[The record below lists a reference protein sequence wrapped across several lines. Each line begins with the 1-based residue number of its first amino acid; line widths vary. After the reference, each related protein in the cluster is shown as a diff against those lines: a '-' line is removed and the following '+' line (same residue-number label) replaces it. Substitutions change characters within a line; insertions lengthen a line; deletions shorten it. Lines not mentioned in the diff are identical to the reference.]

1 MSSEIWSSWIW
12 PLATAFLGFIYT
24 GLLVAQW
31 WKRRK
36 PHQLAWA
43 VGFLFYAIAAV
54 MEAWSEYTQYWDPY
68 VYRVYI
74 VLAASLVGFLGLGT
88 LYLITKKRY
97 IGHLYLAFNLVGLAI
112 FFYGAFTVP
121 LMMDKLV
128 PGIVVGGQALGD
140 SGTFPRIMSLW
151 FNIPGS
157 LLLLG
162 GSAWSVI
169 KFWPKK
175 EYRYRS
181 YANMLI
187 FVGTLLIAGAGSM
200 ARLGSTAGLYVAEMV
215 ASAIL
220 LVGFLMASTLE
231 KGAGAIKER
240 NAAER
245 ADDEVP
251 KAPVDL

>member
-1 MSSEIWSSWIW
+1 MGSDIWSSWIW
-12 PLATAFLGFIYT
+12 PAMTAALGFVYT
-24 GLLVAQW
+24 GLLLVQW
-31 WKRRK
+31 FQRRK

-43 VGFLFYAIAAV
+43 VGFLFYAVAAV
-54 MEAWSEYTQYWDPY
+54 FETVSEYTQHWDPF
-68 VYRVYI
+68 VYRIYI

-88 LYLITKKRY
+88 LYLITKKRSTANA
-97 IGHLYLAFNLVGLAI
+97 YLVFNLIGLAI
-112 FFYGAFTVP
+112 FLYGSFTAN
-121 LMMDKLV
+121 LLMDKLV

-162 GSAWSVI
+162 GSAWSVV

-181 YANMLI
+181 YANVLI
-187 FVGTLLIAGAGSM
+187 FIGTLLIAGAGSM
-200 ARLGSTAGLYVAEMV
+200 ARLGASAGLYVGEMV

-220 LVGFLMASTLE
+220 LIGFLMASTLD
-231 KGAGAIKER
+231 KGASAVKER
-240 NAAER
+240 LQAG
-245 ADDEVP
+245 DHP
-251 KAPVDL
+251 SS

>member
-1 MSSEIWSSWIW
+1 MGSEIWSSWLW
-12 PLATAFLGFIYT
+12 PLATAILGFVYT

-43 VGFLFYAIAAV
+43 VGFLFYAVAAV
-54 MEAWSEYTQYWDPY
+54 FEAFSEKTQHWDPF
-68 VYRVYI
+68 VYRIYI

-97 IGHLYLAFNLVGLAI
+97 VGHVYLVFNLVGLAI
-112 FFYGAFTVP
+112 FFWGALNVD
-121 LMMDKLV
+121 LLMDKLV

-181 YANMLI
+181 YANVLI
-187 FVGTLLIAGAGSM
+187 FIGTLLIAGAGSM
-200 ARLGSTAGLYVAEMV
+200 ARLGSTAGLYVGEMV

-220 LVGFLMASTLE
+220 LAGFLMASTLD

-240 NAAER
+240 NAAAR
-245 ADDEVP
+245 GQADS
-251 KAPVDL
+251 